1 MTFRELGHFCGTEL
15 SDFDKKEGYV
25 SYKTLADA
33 MGSIVLCN
41 NIAEVDENLE
51 VHQFPSLSEMTDEEH
66 DEYLDNLEVFQYFI
80 IDGDG
85 VNLLERF
92 APDEIIYYSPLL
104 DVYVW
109 GVTHWGTSW
118 SIVPTEIS
126 IDEEL

>member
-15 SDFDKKEGYV
+15 SDFDKKCGYV

-33 MGSIVLCN
+33 MGSIILCN
-41 NIAEVDENLE
+41 NIVEVDEGLE
-51 VHQFPSLSEMTDEEH
+51 PEQGDNYDEENDCY
-66 DEYLDNLEVFQYFI
+66 DEIYQYYI
-80 IDGDG
+80 IDNDG
-85 VNLLERF
+85 VGILENY
-92 APDEIIYYSPLL
+92 APNAIIYYSPLL

-109 GVTHWGTSW
+109 GITHWGTSW

>member
-25 SYKTLADA
+25 SYATLSKA
-33 MGSIVLCN
+33 MGSLVLCN
-41 NIAEVDENLE
+41 KIVGVDEGLE
-51 VHQFPSLSEMTDEEH
+51 LENGDDYDEETECYV
-66 DEYLDNLEVFQYFI
+66 DIYQYYI
-80 IDGDG
+80 IDENG
-85 VNLLERF
+85 VRILENY
-92 APDEIIYYSPLL
+92 APNEIVYYSEVL